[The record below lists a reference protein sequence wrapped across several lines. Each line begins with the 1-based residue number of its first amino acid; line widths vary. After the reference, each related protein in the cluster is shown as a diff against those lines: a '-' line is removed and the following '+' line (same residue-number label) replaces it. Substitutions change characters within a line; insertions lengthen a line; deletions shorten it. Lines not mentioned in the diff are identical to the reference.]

1 MILLQ
6 CLIYHITSTI
16 GIIFS
21 INQSINVIS
30 NKKKKKFYSL
40 ALSKKLSLI
49 HGNFL
54 TYQDV
59 LHVAHDL
66 FGSPRSFL
74 FTYIFFL
81 KYIES
86 YNHLD
91 IKMKFHHMI
100 RLMAFPCLKWTVAQ
114 SPNATIAVIVTNR
127 FRLEQKSYLPLK
139 FQFMSRFR

>member
-1 MILLQ
+1 MYFIVSCLFNLGWILIELMVRQGHEQ
-6 CLIYHITSTI
+6 CGSGPSLSL
-16 GIIFS
+16 
-21 INQSINVIS
+21 
-30 NKKKKKFYSL
+30 NKKIIMFYSL

-74 FTYIFFL
+74 FTYIFFF

-100 RLMAFPCLKWTVAQ
+100 RLMAFQCLKWTVAQ
-114 SPNATIAVIVTNR
+114 SPNATNILFGRPKAAPN
-127 FRLEQKSYLPLK
+127 
-139 FQFMSRFR
+139 